1 MTIHG
6 IIQAILFDVD
16 GVVVESELLH
26 MQTFNE
32 LLEPL
37 GIHISEKDWKTR
49 FLGAGSA
56 KVMSTLFNEYGV
68 NKDPQPWIS
77 RRRILYQDRVAKGD
91 LNPVLGF
98 LDFYKSVKTA
108 NLPIAFVSTG
118 HPVNLSAALGSL
130 GLLDQHPIIDVTQV
144 ARLKPDPEA
153 YILGAQALNVSPS
166 SCLVFEDSPIGVEAA
181 KAANMTCVALTTTN
195 PAEDL
200 QQADFIINN
209 FAGWTIHLIV
219 EKLNRQLVA

>member
-1 MTIHG
+1 M
-6 IIQAILFDVD
+6 
-16 GVVVESELLH
+16 
-26 MQTFNE
+26 
-32 LLEPL
+32 
-37 GIHISEKDWKTR
+37 
-49 FLGAGSA
+49 
-56 KVMSTLFNEYGV
+56 
-68 NKDPQPWIS
+68 
-77 RRRILYQDRVAKGD
+77 
-91 LNPVLGF
+91 
-98 LDFYKSVKTA
+98 
-108 NLPIAFVSTG
+108 
-118 HPVNLSAALGSL
+118 GSL